1 MKKCL
6 VFSLILVPLW
16 ALSQGS
22 VLPSLISTVPNADSE
37 LIESKMG
44 NFISVQKEKKQLAKT
59 DLKFLRS
66 MVNESHKKFLKSYK
80 SYSQF
85 NELFESGHYD
95 CLSGTAFFSV
105 LLEELQY
112 QYKIIETNYHIFLVI
127 ETKQGQVLLETTDR
141 LFGFKTDPQEIE
153 KSLSHYKENLLASNS
168 SEKIHYYQY
177 HIDLFHEV
185 NSMQLSGLLYFNQ
198 AVLAYNTHDW
208 IACVD
213 RLEKARKVYN
223 NPRVE
228 ELAEILADS
237 IALSKLNE
245 KVKQQLLIHLSKYGT
260 DLPILAV
267 R

>member
-1 MKKCL
+1 MKRWL
-6 VFSLILVPLW
+6 TFSLVLVSFM

-22 VLPSLISTVPNADSE
+22 LLPSLITTVPNADSE
-37 LIESKMG
+37 LIQTKMDG
-44 NFISVQKEKKQLAKT
+44 FISAQKEKKQLAKNE
-59 DLKFLRS
+59 LKFLKS

-105 LLEELQY
+105 LLEELQF

-153 KSLSHYKENLLASNS
+153 KSLSHYKENLLASS
-168 SEKIHYYQY
+168 SSKNTNYYHYRTN
-177 HIDLFHEV
+177 LFHEV
-185 NSMQLSGLLYFNQ
+185 NNLQLGGLLYFNQ
-198 AVLAYNTHDW
+198 AVIAYNNQEWAT
-208 IACVD
+208 CVD
-213 RLEKARKVYN
+213 RLEKAKVIYN

-228 ELAEILADS
+228 ELTEILADS
-237 IALSKLNE
+237 IALSKLHE
-245 KVKQQLLIHLSKYGT
+245 KVKQQLLIHLSKYVT